1 MNRKPDF
8 KGGKPGPISAARP
21 VIFSGAPTVTGLK
34 PLQPVKKEE
43 QPGVCE
49 DNCCAPSS
57 PAVRFTPVSS
67 TTGPAKVLRPLAMP
81 PAAPLCEADCCAPQ
95 PAIREDSC
103 REACCAPAAESVA
116 VAPGCCADK
125 ECSSSAAS
133 PAEAV
138 ATRPVTRL
146 DYRVGGMDC
155 PSCAATIVRKVTQ
168 MSGVSACDVNFSAG
182 TMLVELSQPD
192 VRPGVEKAVQQLG
205 FTLDAERHND
215 ADNYLIQGMDCAA
228 CAVTIEKH
236 LLKTPGV
243 EAADVSFATGR
254 LSVRHQLT
262 PEQIISEVKK
272 AGYQAQQLSE
282 AAPLVKTGRF
292 SGLGAL
298 VISGLAL
305 AAGFLFSH
313 LPVHPL
319 IPVLLYALSIIAG
332 GLKPF
337 RSAWYAIL
345 SRSLDMNVLMSAAA
359 LGAAIIGQWIEGA
372 SVVFLFSLGT
382 ALQTRSIEKT
392 RNSIR
397 SLMALAPETATVRR
411 NGEWVSTP
419 VSQVQPGDIMLVKPA
434 DRLALDGEVVS
445 GESGVNQAPITGE
458 SIPVDKAPGDDV
470 YAGSI
475 NHNGVLEVRV
485 SRPASDTALACI
497 IHMVEDAQNRKSPT
511 QSFVERFSAIY
522 TPVVFVVALLIM
534 VLPPVLGVG
543 SWADWFYRG
552 LELLVVAC
560 PCALVIS
567 TPVAIVSAIGNAA
580 RHGILVKGGITLE
593 KLGSIRALAFDK
605 TGTLTEGKPRVTGWQ
620 VFGGDPAQ
628 LLDIALSIETH
639 STHPLAAAV
648 SAWAR
653 EQGAKSLDVLSRQAI
668 PGKGAVATL
677 EGTLWQA
684 GNEKLFAGV
693 EFPPEIRSAL
703 DEMKNRGASLVLLG
717 TENAVCGVFAISD
730 AIRATT
736 LSALKELRTEGM
748 THTLMLTGDNEGTA
762 RTIAA
767 QAGVDSW
774 RSELLPEDKVS
785 VIEEWQQKGLRIAMV
800 GDGIN
805 DAPALAAA
813 DIGIAM
819 GGAGTDSA
827 IETADVVLMSDRL
840 EQLPHAFALSRLTAT
855 IIRQNIIFSLAI
867 KVVALSL
874 IFPGW
879 LTLWMAVLSDTG
891 AALLVTLNSL
901 RLLRF
906 LR

>member
-1 MNRKPDF
+1 MNKKPDLSGR
-8 KGGKPGPISAARP
+8 KIGPISA
-21 VIFSGAPTVTGLK
+21 LK
-34 PLQPVKKEE
+34 PGHTPALSGIKPVSTVPPAAKPDICQDACCTPSAPSLRFTSVKPALPPTPEMC
-43 QPGVCE
+43 Q
-49 DNCCAPSS
+49 DSCCAPE
-57 PAVRFTPVSS
+57 PSS
-67 TTGPAKVLRPLAMP
+67 TDNRCVDACCDASAEVI
-81 PAAPLCEADCCAPQ
+81 PAA
-95 PAIREDSC
+95 S
-103 REACCAPAAESVA
+103 ACCVSGDCDISAVEDAET
-116 VAPGCCADK
+116 
-125 ECSSSAAS
+125 
-133 PAEAV
+133 AEH
-138 ATRPVTRL
+138 L

-155 PSCAATIVRKVTQ
+155 PSCAATIVRRVTQ
-168 MSGVSACDVNFSAG
+168 LSGVAACDVNFSTG
-182 TMLVELSQPD
+182 TMQVALSQPD
-192 VRPGVEKAVQQLG
+192 ARPDMEKAVQKLG
-205 FTLDAERHND
+205 FTLNAVSQDDVET
-215 ADNYLIQGMDCAA
+215 YLIQGMDCGA

-236 LLKTPGV
+236 LMKTPGV
-243 EAADVSFATGR
+243 EEANVSFATGR
-254 LSVRHQLT
+254 MSVRHHLT
-262 PEQIISEVKK
+262 PEQIISEVSK
-272 AGYQAQQLSE
+272 AGYQAQQQSGVMPAKE
-282 AAPLVKTGRF
+282 PGKF
-292 SGLGAL
+292 SGLGTVL
-298 VISGLAL
+298 ISGSAL
-305 AAGFLFSH
+305 LAGFLLSH
-313 LPVHPL
+313 TDAPAF
-319 IPVLLYALSIIAG
+319 IAVLLFALSMIAG

-397 SLMALAPETATVRR
+397 SLMALAPEQAAIRR
-411 NGEWVSTP
+411 NDEWISTP
-419 VSQVQPGDIMLVKPA
+419 VAQVRPGDVMLVRPA
-434 DRLALDGEVVS
+434 DRLALDGEVIS

-485 SRPASDTALACI
+485 TRAASDTALARI

-511 QSFVERFSAIY
+511 QSFIERFSAIY

-534 VLPPVLGVG
+534 VLPPLLTMG

-593 KLGSIRALAFDK
+593 KLGSIRVLAFDK
-605 TGTLTEGKPRVTGWQ
+605 TGTLTEGKPRVTGWK
-620 VFGGDPAQ
+620 VFRGEPSR
-628 LLDIALSIETH
+628 LLNIALSIEAH
-639 STHPLAAAV
+639 SSHPLAVAV
-648 SAWAR
+648 SAWAS
-653 EQGAKSLDVLSRQAI
+653 EQGAKILESAAHQAI
-668 PGKGAVATL
+668 PGKGAIATL
-677 EGTLWQA
+677 ENTIWQA
-684 GNEKLFAGV
+684 GNEKLFVNASLS
-693 EFPPEIRSAL
+693 PEILTTL
-703 DEMKNRGASLVLLG
+703 DELKKQGASMVLLG
-717 TENAVCGVFAISD
+717 TQQMVYAVFTISD
-730 AIRATT
+730 AIRDTT
-736 LSALKELRTEGM
+736 LNALNMLRADGM

-767 QAGVDSW
+767 EAGVDIW
-774 RSELLPEDKVS
+774 RSDLLPEDKVS
-785 VIEEWQQKGLRIAMV
+785 VIEEWQQKGSKIAMV

-840 EQLPHAFALSRLTAT
+840 EQLPHAFALSKMTSL
-855 IIRQNIIFSLAI
+855 IIRQNIVFSLAV
-867 KVVALSL
+867 KVVALAL

-891 AALLVTLNSL
+891 AALLVILNSL
-901 RLLRF
+901 RILRF
-906 LR
+906 RR

>member
-1 MNRKPDF
+1 MNKKSEQNSRQI
-8 KGGKPGPISAARP
+8 GQISAVRAGKEPVAPVLAGVRFARP
-21 VIFSGAPTVTGLK
+21 ESATPQTDTSW
-34 PLQPVKKEE
+34 EA
-43 QPGVCE
+43 
-49 DNCCAPSS
+49 CCSSSS
-57 PAVRFTPVSS
+57 PALRFA
-67 TTGPAKVLRPLAMP
+67 PAGT
-81 PAAPLCEADCCAPQ
+81 Q
-95 PAIREDSC
+95 PAGKVRLPS
-103 REACCAPAAESVA
+103 APVK
-116 VAPGCCADK
+116 APGCQDSCCEPADVK
-125 ECSSSAAS
+125 MNVGSADVCCPPSAETIPAGSGCCSSGQCQTSDAPGEDAA
-133 PAEAV
+133 EQ
-138 ATRPVTRL
+138 L
-146 DYRVGGMDC
+146 NYRVGGMDC
-155 PSCAATIVRKVTQ
+155 PSCAATIVRRVSQ
-168 MSGVSACDVNFSAG
+168 VPGVVNCEVSFSAG
-182 TMLVELSQPD
+182 TMQVALSQPD
-192 VRPGVEKAVQQLG
+192 LRSDVEKAVQKLG
-205 FTLDAERHND
+205 FTLDAVNREESD
-215 ADNYLIQGMDCAA
+215 TYLIRGMDCGA

-243 EAADVSFATGR
+243 NAAEVSFATGR
-254 LSVRHQLT
+254 MLVQHTLT
-262 PEQIISEVKK
+262 QEQIISEVRK
-272 AGYQAQQLSE
+272 AGYEAQQLS
-282 AAPLVKTGRF
+282 AAATVPEPGRF
-292 SGLGAL
+292 SGLNSVL
-298 VISGLAL
+298 ISGAAL
-305 AAGFLFSH
+305 ATGFVLSYMH
-313 LPVHPL
+313 VPDIVPVMF
-319 IPVLLYALSIIAG
+319 YALSVVVG

-337 RSAWYAIL
+337 RSAWYATL

-359 LGAAIIGQWIEGA
+359 LGAAVIGQWLEGA

-397 SLMALAPETATVRR
+397 SLMALAPEQATIRR
-411 NGEWVSTP
+411 SGEWLSVP
-419 VSQVQPGDIMLVKPA
+419 VAQIRPGDIMLVKPA
-434 DRLALDGEVVS
+434 DRLALDGEVVT

-458 SIPVDKAPGDDV
+458 SIPVDKAPGDEV

-485 SRPASDTALACI
+485 TRAASDTALARI

-522 TPVVFVVALLIM
+522 TPVVFVGALLIM
-534 VLPPVLGVG
+534 VLPPLLASGG
-543 SWADWFYRG
+543 WGEWFYRG

-605 TGTLTEGKPRVTGWQ
+605 TGTLTEGRPRVTEWQ
-620 VFGGDPAQ
+620 VFSGEPAQ
-628 LLDIALSIETH
+628 LLNIALSIEEH

-648 SAWAR
+648 SAWAH
-653 EQGAKSLDVLSRQAI
+653 EQGAKSLDAAAHKAI

-677 EGTLWQA
+677 GGTVWQA
-684 GNEKLFAGV
+684 GNEKLFTEVSFAA
-693 EFPPEIRSAL
+693 EMRAAL
-703 DEMKNRGASLVLLG
+703 EQVKNQGASLVLLG
-717 TENAVCGVFAISD
+717 TQQSVHAVFAIAD
-730 AIRATT
+730 AIRPTT
-736 LSALKELRTEGM
+736 LDALNRLRADGM

-774 RSELLPEDKVS
+774 RAELMPEDKVN
-785 VIEEWQQKGLRIAMV
+785 VIEEWQQKGTRIAMV

-840 EQLPHAFALSRLTAT
+840 EQLPHAFALSKLTAA
-855 IIRQNIIFSLAI
+855 IIHQNIIFSLAV
-867 KVVALSL
+867 KAVALAL
-874 IFPGW
+874 IFLGW
-879 LTLWMAVLSDTG
+879 LTLWIAVLSDTG
-891 AALLVTLNSL
+891 AALLVILNSL

-906 LR
+906 RR

>member
-1 MNRKPDF
+1 MNRKPELR
-8 KGGKPGPISAARP
+8 GRQVGQTSAIRSA
-21 VIFSGAPTVTGLK
+21 SAPALSGLK
-34 PLQPVKKEE
+34 PSSFTPATIQPDA
-43 QPGVCE
+43 CH
-49 DNCCAPSS
+49 DACCTPSS
-57 PAVRFTPVSS
+57 PALHFTPVK
-67 TTGPAKVLRPLAMP
+67 TGNGASVLSPAS
-81 PAAPLCEADCCAPQ
+81 
-95 PAIREDSC
+95 PAITSACQDC
-103 REACCAPAAESVA
+103 CCAPAQAGTKDTCAEN
-116 VAPGCCADK
+116 CCD
-125 ECSSSAAS
+125 S

-138 ATRPVTRL
+138 PAASGCCAAGECDTSIVSAAEATVQL

-155 PSCAATIVRKVTQ
+155 PSCAATIVRRVTQ
-168 MSGVSACDVNFSAG
+168 VSGVAACDVNFSSG
-182 TMLVELSQPD
+182 TMQVALSQPGA
-192 VRPGVEKAVQQLG
+192 RPDVEKTVQKLG
-205 FTLDAERHND
+205 FTLDVVSDND
-215 ADNYLIQGMDCAA
+215 ADTYLIQGMDCGA

-236 LLKTPGV
+236 LLNTPGV
-243 EAADVSFATGR
+243 EAADVSFAIGR
-254 LSVRHQLT
+254 MFVRHRLK
-262 PEQIISEVKK
+262 PEQIISEVRK
-272 AGYQAQQLSE
+272 AGYQAQQLSG
-282 AAPLVKTGRF
+282 AATARAPGRF
-292 SGLGAL
+292 SGLSSVLISGAAL
-298 VISGLAL
+298 V
-305 AAGFLFSH
+305 AGFVLSH
-313 LPVHPL
+313 LSVTGI

-332 GLKPF
+332 GLRPF
-337 RSAWYAIL
+337 RSAWYALL

-359 LGAAIIGQWIEGA
+359 LGAAVIGQWVEGA
-372 SVVFLFSLGT
+372 GVVFLFSLGT

-397 SLMALAPETATVRR
+397 SLMALAPEQATIRR
-411 NGEWVSTP
+411 NGEWISMP
-419 VSQVQPGDIMLVKPA
+419 VAQVCPGDVMLVKPA

-485 SRPASDTALACI
+485 TRPASDTALARI

-511 QSFVERFSAIY
+511 QSFIERFSAVY

-534 VLPPVLGVG
+534 LLPPLLAMGR
-543 SWADWFYRG
+543 WADWFYRG

-620 VFGGDPAQ
+620 VFSGKPAH
-628 LLDIALSIETH
+628 LLNIALSIEAH

-653 EQGAKSLDVLSRQAI
+653 EQGAKSLNAAAHQAI

-677 EGTLWQA
+677 DDTVWQA
-684 GNEKLFAGV
+684 GNEKLFTGV
-693 EFPPEIRSAL
+693 SFSAEMRAAL
-703 DEMKNRGASLVLLG
+703 DELKNQGASLVLLG
-717 TENAVCGVFAISD
+717 TQQAVYAVFAIAD
-730 AIRATT
+730 AIRPTT
-736 LSALKELRTEGM
+736 LDALKRLRADGM

-767 QAGVDSW
+767 QADIDAW
-774 RSELLPEDKVS
+774 RADLLPEGKVS
-785 VIEEWQQKGLRIAMV
+785 VIEEWQQKGIRIAMV

-827 IETADVVLMSDRL
+827 IETADVVLMTDRL
-840 EQLPHAFALSRLTAT
+840 EQLPHAFALSRLTASV
-855 IIRQNIIFSLAI
+855 IRQNIIFSLAV
-867 KVVALSL
+867 KAVALAL

-891 AALLVTLNSL
+891 AALLVILNSL

-906 LR
+906 RG